1 MSYVL
6 VVDDSRVERR
16 ILSEI
21 LQGSGLNL
29 MEADDGI
36 DALAAVRTNLPSLV
50 TLDVEMPR
58 MDGYEVCRQLKSN
71 ETTQHIPIIMC
82 TSRGPDLDPYFGTDQ
97 GADAYLKKPY
107 KRTELVATIKQ
118 LLPGGDPPN
127 SMPKTS

>member
-1 MSYVL
+1 MAYVL

-21 LQGSGLNL
+21 LQRSGLNL
-29 MEADDGI
+29 IEADDGV
-36 DALAAVRTNLPSLV
+36 DALAAVKTNPPSLV

-71 ETTQHIPIIMC
+71 VRTQHIPIIMC
-82 TSRGPDLDPYFGTDQ
+82 TSRGSDLDPYFGTDQ

-107 KRTELVATIKQ
+107 KRSDLVETIKQ
-118 LLPGGDPPN
+118 LLPDSGTSN
-127 SMPKTS
+127 SMTKAI

>member
-1 MSYVL
+1 MAYVL

-21 LQGSGLNL
+21 LQRSGLNL
-29 MEADDGI
+29 IEADDGV
-36 DALAAVRTNLPSLV
+36 DALAAVRTDPPSLV

-71 ETTQHIPIIMC
+71 VRTQHIPIIMC

-107 KRTELVATIKQ
+107 KRAELVKTIKQ
-118 LLPGGDPPN
+118 LISDGGTPN
-127 SMPKTS
+127 STPKAS